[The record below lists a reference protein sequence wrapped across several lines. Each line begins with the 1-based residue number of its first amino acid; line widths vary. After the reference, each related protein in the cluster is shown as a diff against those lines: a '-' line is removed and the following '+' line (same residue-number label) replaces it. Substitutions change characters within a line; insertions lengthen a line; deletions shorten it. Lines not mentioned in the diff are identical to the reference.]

1 MAAFMLSAP
10 LEAGSLEPELV
21 MVEACVEFD
30 LPEETHFLEPES
42 VSIVVSSV
50 GSELSLTDSMKLFK
64 GWSVVQ
70 WWLDISYCDIKS
82 FFF

>member
-1 MAAFMLSAP
+1 MIVTKTVPVMMAAFVLSAP

-21 MVEACVEFD
+21 MVEGCVEFD

-50 GSELSLTDSMKLFK
+50 GSLTDSMKLFK

-70 WWLDISYCDIKS
+70 WWLDPKQ
-82 FFF
+82 